1 LTLLLLGFLFLGE
14 DWVRVTL
21 LTSCCP
27 ASSRQELLLCCL
39 LIRFWLVLFRI
50 SIIVVIDRRNWSM
63 LILIRSGLKKLVIA
77 VVQVR
82 FCKTLRF
89 LNTAQIIIVLI
100 ESRISPLRGS
110 RSRPGLFLFA
120 LFKVLDIIIVF
131 FSWHSYGIRFLRF
144 SFEKLLFP
152 AFIIIPCF
160 ALRVGVRHYSG
171 GVLSHFP

>member
-1 LTLLLLGFLFLGE
+1 M
-14 DWVRVTL
+14 
-21 LTSCCP
+21 
-27 ASSRQELLLCCL
+27 
-39 LIRFWLVLFRI
+39 LV
-50 SIIVVIDRRNWSM
+50 
-63 LILIRSGLKKLVIA
+63 LIRSRLKKLVIT
-77 VVQVR
+77 VVKVR

-89 LNTAQIIIVLI
+89 FNTAQIIIVLI

-152 AFIIIPCF
+152 AFIIIPSL
-160 ALRVGVRHYSG
+160 ALRVGVRHHSG
-171 GVLSHFP
+171 GVLSHFPEIFFKYFFKSLWFSAANRNIIDIDSLLTYIVQSSGCGP